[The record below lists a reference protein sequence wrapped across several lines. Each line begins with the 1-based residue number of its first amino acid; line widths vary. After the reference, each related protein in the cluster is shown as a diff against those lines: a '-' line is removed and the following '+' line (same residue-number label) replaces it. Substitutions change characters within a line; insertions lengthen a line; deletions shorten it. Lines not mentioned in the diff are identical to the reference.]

1 MLCTE
6 VYEDDIVEITSIDE
20 CEKIAKML
28 GKRWDPIPKKEDP
41 VVGWNG
47 KTRNCN
53 YWVDRV
59 KRGQKFLFNKYGNK
73 KGKYSQQACK
83 KEVID
88 KKSPQNP

>member
-1 MLCTE
+1 MLCKE

-28 GKRWDPIPKKEDP
+28 GKRWDPKPENSDSS
-41 VVGWNG
+41 
-47 KTRNCN
+47 TRNCN
-53 YWVDRV
+53 YWASRISRD
-59 KRGQKFLFNKYGNK
+59 QKFQFNKYAGNK